1 VLVATHW
8 IEVDTD
14 GDGRPDTR
22 IAVPDEPKP
31 ERPEPAAAADHA
43 AILAVG
49 HGFPHAEIV

>member
-1 VLVATHW
+1 LVATHW
-8 IEVDTD
+8 VEVDTD

-22 IAVPDEPKP
+22 VAVPDAPKAG
-31 ERPEPAAAADHA
+31 EPEPAAPADHA